1 MELGE
6 SIERLQTMTDAQK
19 QRAAHQHCLLQQFK
33 EYCNSQQTDDDI
45 ENVTIITIK
54 IIYLFYIEYLILFI
68 YFFKNSC

>member
-19 QRAAHQHCLLQQFK
+19 QRAAHQHRLLQQFK

-54 IIYLFYIEYLILFI
+54 
-68 YFFKNSC
+68 